1 MGDAVSEQSSLSQ
14 DSLALPCEH
23 LGIFRGNDMP
33 LTTNSQRVKQN
44 TADKSRRLDPH
55 PWDVTRL
62 GNSPI
67 VITMFNVQ
75 LPQ

>member
-44 TADKSRRLDPH
+44 TADKAGDL
-55 PWDVTRL
+55 TLIL
-62 GNSPI
+62 GMSPDWVI
-67 VITMFNVQ
+67 VQ
-75 LPQ
+75 S